1 MKSVWGV
8 LLSKSEREVKIAQQK
23 LAEAQHK
30 KNLAVERRDKLGNLL
45 VEYSDQL
52 RTVQLRSHNT
62 AEVGNFQQFI
72 TQLQSMKVKSRQEME
87 ILETNCDAARKNML
101 TQEHERLKIEMLA
114 QREKERF
121 ELEELA
127 RETREIERSA
137 LQQFNIKERV
147 QQA

>member
-1 MKSVWGV
+1 MPVTTPT
-8 LLSKSEREVKIAQQK
+8 
-23 LAEAQHK
+23 
-30 KNLAVERRDKLGNLL
+30 VE
-45 VEYSDQL
+45 SD
-52 RTVQLRSHNT
+52 TPV
-62 AEVGNFQQFI
+62 
-72 TQLQSMKVKSRQEME
+72 QLQSMKVKSRQEME

-137 LQQFNIKERV
+137 LQQFNLKERV